1 MPQIEIDV
9 SCPGCSAVFSVPIEL
24 CGEMAECT
32 ECSAVFEIPRVSEV
46 PPTLNTDSGAIKGI
60 LAQPPA
66 ASFDNSTAATNTVKL
81 SRASIG
87 MIPSLKDSF
96 SIELNA
102 SAEPNSTP
110 PFAATF
116 KKPEAAPNKPPVIT
130 TQSPVFQTQ
139 TQPKLAFVKP
149 PPPPQPPPAKPVAP
163 PAAASAHT
171 TTTQYTPQQ
180 STSST
185 QTSISQQ
192 QVAQAK
198 LPPWTKIQ
206 LKQGEELQA
215 CREIGRNPGLAAL
228 FASLPVL
235 LTVAAVFFAKT
246 QPMLAVVLVI
256 VLWAITFTVAFL
268 MAKES
273 SKSAIVITSQR
284 TICIIGKDRIELK
297 K

>member
-32 ECSAVFEIPRVSEV
+32 ECSAVFEIPKVSEV

-60 LAQPPA
+60 AAPA
-66 ASFDNSTAATNTVKL
+66 ASVDNSTAATNTVKL

-87 MIPSLKDSF
+87 MIPSIKDSF
-96 SIELNA
+96 SIDLNA
-102 SAEPNSTP
+102 SGEPNSTP

-116 KKPEAAPNKPPVIT
+116 KKPEASANKQPVIT

-139 TQPKLAFVKP
+139 TQSKLAFVKP
-149 PPPPQPPPAKPVAP
+149 VPPQPPPAKPIAP

-171 TTTQYTPQQ
+171 TATQYSIPQQ

-192 QVAQAK
+192 QVA

-206 LKQGEELQA
+206 LKQGEELQT
-215 CREIGRNPGLAAL
+215 CREIGRNPGLAAVL
-228 FASLPVL
+228 ASLPVM
-235 LTVAAVFFAKT
+235 LTVVAVFFAKT
-246 QPMLAVVLVI
+246 QFMLAVVLVI
-256 VLWAITFTVAFL
+256 VLWIVTFLVAFL
-268 MAKES
+268 MAKDS
-273 SKSAIVITSQR
+273 SKSAIVITNQR
-284 TICIIGKDRIELK
+284 TICIVGKDRIELK